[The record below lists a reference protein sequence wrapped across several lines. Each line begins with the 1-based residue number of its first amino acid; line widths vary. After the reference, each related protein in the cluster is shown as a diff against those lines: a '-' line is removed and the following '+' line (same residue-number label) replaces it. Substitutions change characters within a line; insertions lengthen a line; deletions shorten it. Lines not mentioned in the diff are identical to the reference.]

1 MKQLFIIFF
10 SCALVA
16 CAGSTDD
23 GNALSDDRGS
33 RGEDCIFESSI
44 RGYTVL
50 DESNLVVSASG
61 RRNYHVA
68 LARAARGLR
77 SSWGIVFDSPTS
89 RVCSGFS
96 EVIFEGHFDGE
107 SIRIRSIR
115 ELSDE
120 EHEDILIR
128 FGKKTPEIEHGPAP
142 KEVKGAE
149 VEELDPDAGDPPGN

>member
-10 SCALVA
+10 SCSLLA
-16 CAGSTDD
+16 CAGSTGEAD
-23 GNALSDDRGS
+23 ATTEDRSS

-50 DESNLVVSASG
+50 NESNLVVSASG
-61 RRNYHVA
+61 RRNYHVV

-96 EVIFEGHFDGE
+96 EVVFEGHFDGE

-115 ELSDE
+115 ELTEE
-120 EHEDILIR
+120 EHEDLLIQ
-128 FGKKTPEIEHGPAP
+128 FGKKKPEIEHGPAP
-142 KEVKGAE
+142 KEVGGAE